1 MKSMNR
7 IKTGVKTTEFW
18 TTVAAAIIMVFNQG
32 LGFNLPS
39 DQLMSLAGVVMSYC
53 LGRSIVKK

>member
-18 TTVAAAIIMVFNQG
+18 TTVGAAIIMVFNQG